1 MIIRRVGEHRRE
13 RWANGQ
19 GATAVIARAPDDDQ
33 WVWRLSL
40 ADVTTNGP
48 FSTLP
53 GIDRFI
59 AVASGAGMQL
69 EVEGVTPVA
78 LDASTPAFAFDGA
91 ALTHCRLLDGPVV
104 DINLMVRRG
113 AAVGELVVVE
123 PTGTRHIDPG
133 ASCVALVV
141 LAGTVE
147 VAGEQLRRFE
157 AVLADEGSL
166 PTVHAAADARLALA
180 MVRPA

>member
-1 MIIRRVGEHRRE
+1 MALHQRNAGFTVLQNHFHCLVV
-13 RWANGQ
+13 Q
-19 GATAVIARAPDDDQ
+19 GV
-33 WVWRLSL
+33 LL
-40 ADVTTNGP
+40 AA
-48 FSTLP
+48 
-53 GIDRFI
+53 
-59 AVASGAGMQL
+59 AVAIERIL
-69 EVEGVTPVA
+69 
-78 LDASTPAFAFDGA
+78 AFDGA
-91 ALTHCRLLDGPVV
+91 ALTHCRLLEGPVV

-113 AAVGELVVVE
+113 VAVGELVVVE

-166 PTVHAAADARLALA
+166 PTVHVAADARLALA